1 MSERELSQNDRN
13 LSVENQPKTDRHI
26 SGKKEFSNVRL
37 LANSV
42 SNRMNNLIATNITI
56 AVGSRVQGQKCEI
69 YVNDMP
75 VKLDA
80 KHVCYP
86 DVVVVSGEPVFVDKE
101 SDLLLNPTVAYDIF
115 SKNTSFQDKTEKLEC
130 YLAMNS
136 IREYIL
142 IKEDE
147 MRVEHYAKQNAKQW
161 IYRIYNERDDIITIE
176 SINCKV
182 SLAEIYA
189 QVKFA
194 GQTEAAYAPPV
205 KPAAAAATTATA
217 DVKAQAVT

>member
-1 MSERELSQNDRN
+1 
-13 LSVENQPKTDRHI
+13 
-26 SGKKEFSNVRL
+26 
-37 LANSV
+37 
-42 SNRMNNLIATNITI
+42 MNNIIAANVTI
-56 AVGSRVQGQKCEI
+56 AIGSRIQGQKCEI

-80 KHVCYP
+80 KHICYP
-86 DVVVVSGEPVFVDKE
+86 DVVVVSGEPQFVDKE
-101 SDLLLNPTVAYDIF
+101 SDMLLNPTVSFDIF

-130 YLAMNS
+130 YLAMAS

-161 IYRIYNERDDIITIE
+161 VYKIYNERDDVI
-176 SINCKV
+176 SIDSVNCKI
-182 SLAEIYA
+182 SIAEIYA

-194 GQTEAAYAPPV
+194 GGE
-205 KPAAAAATTATA
+205 
-217 DVKAQAVT
+217 AQAKAVS

>member
-1 MSERELSQNDRN
+1 MSERELFQNERN
-13 LSVENQPKTDRHI
+13 LSVEGQLKTERQNG
-26 SGKKEFSNVRL
+26 SKKDFSNVKL

-75 VKLDA
+75 VKLNA

-86 DVVVVSGEPVFVDKE
+86 DVVVVSGEPVFVDGE
-101 SDLLLNPTVAYDIF
+101 SDTLLNPTVSFDIF

-130 YLAMNS
+130 YLAMSS

-161 IYRIYNERDDIITIE
+161 IYRIYNERDDIISID

-189 QVKFA
+189 QIKFV
-194 GQTEAAYAPPV
+194 QLE
-205 KPAAAAATTATA
+205 
-217 DVKAQAVT
+217 VKAQSVA

>member
-1 MSERELSQNDRN
+1 MSERELFQNERN
-13 LSVENQPKTDRHI
+13 MSVEGQLETERQNG
-26 SGKKEFSNVRL
+26 SKKDFSNVKL

-86 DVVVVSGEPVFVDKE
+86 DVVVVSGEPVFVDRE
-101 SDLLLNPTVAYDIF
+101 NDMLLNPTVSFDIF

-130 YLAMNS
+130 YLAMSS

-161 IYRIYNERDDIITIE
+161 IYRIYNERDDIISID

-189 QVKFA
+189 QIKFV
-194 GQTEAAYAPPV
+194 QLE
-205 KPAAAAATTATA
+205 
-217 DVKAQAVT
+217 VKAQSVA

>member
-1 MSERELSQNDRN
+1 MSEKSLSPTEKNYG
-13 LSVENQPKTDRHI
+13 VENYLKSERQSAIKR
-26 SGKKEFSNVRL
+26 EFSNVKL

-80 KHVCYP
+80 KHICYP
-86 DVVVVSGEPVFVDKE
+86 DVVVVSGEPSFVDRE
-101 SDLLLNPTVAYDIF
+101 NDMLLNPTVSFDIF

-147 MRVEHYAKQNAKQW
+147 MRVEHYAKQNPKQW
-161 IYRIYNERDDIITIE
+161 IYRIYNERDEIISVD
-176 SINCKV
+176 SISCKV

-189 QVKFA
+189 QVKF
-194 GQTEAAYAPPV
+194 GQPEV
-205 KPAAAAATTATA
+205 KFGQPE
-217 DVKAQAVT
+217 VKAPSVVQ

>member
-13 LSVENQPKTDRHI
+13 LSVENQPKTDRHV

-161 IYRIYNERDDIITIE
+161 VYKIYNERDDVI
-176 SINCKV
+176 SIDSVNCKI
-182 SLAEIYA
+182 SIAEIYA
-189 QVKFA
+189 QVKFSGGEANAKA
-194 GQTEAAYAPPV
+194 GS
-205 KPAAAAATTATA
+205 
-217 DVKAQAVT
+217 

>member
-1 MSERELSQNDRN
+1 MNETESIQTEPK
-13 LSVENQPKTDRHI
+13 QPVAIQPTNT
-26 SGKKEFSNVRL
+26 GKKNFTDFKL

-42 SNRMNNLIATNITI
+42 SNRMNNIIAANVTI
-56 AVGSRVQGQKCEI
+56 AIGSRMQGQKCEI
-69 YVNDMP
+69 YINDMP

-80 KHVCYP
+80 KHMCYP
-86 DVVVVSGEPVFVDKE
+86 DVVVVSGEPQFVDKE
-101 SDLLLNPTVAYDIF
+101 SDMLLNPAVAFDIF

-130 YLAMNS
+130 YLAMAS

-161 IYRIYNERDDIITIE
+161 IYKIYNERDDVVSIDA
-176 SINCKV
+176 INCKI
-182 SLAEIYA
+182 SIAEIYA

-194 GQTEAAYAPPV
+194 GSGAP
-205 KPAAAAATTATA
+205 A
-217 DVKAQAVT
+217 KAGS

>member
-1 MSERELSQNDRN
+1 MSEKELIQTETIQNGTGVQVKPERPN
-13 LSVENQPKTDRHI
+13 T
-26 SGKKEFSNVRL
+26 GKKEFTNVRL

-42 SNRMNNLIATNITI
+42 SNRMNNIIATNVVI
-56 AVGSRVQGQKCEI
+56 AIGSRVQGQKCEI

-80 KHVCYP
+80 KHICYP
-86 DVVVVSGEPVFVDKE
+86 DVVVVSGEPQFVDKE
-101 SDLLLNPTVAYDIF
+101 SDMLLNPTVAFDIF

-130 YLAMNS
+130 YLAMAS

-161 IYRIYNERDDIITIE
+161 VYKIYNERDDVISID
-176 SINCKV
+176 SINCKI
-182 SLAEIYA
+182 SIAEIYA

-194 GQTEAAYAPPV
+194 NREV
-205 KPAAAAATTATA
+205 KVQATS
-217 DVKAQAVT
+217 

>member
-1 MSERELSQNDRN
+1 MSERELSQYERSP
-13 LSVENQPKTDRHI
+13 SVVGHPKMERQNV
-26 SGKKEFSNVRL
+26 GKKEFSNAKL

-80 KHVCYP
+80 KHICYP
-86 DVVVVSGEPVFVDKE
+86 DVVVVSGEPSFVDRE
-101 SDLLLNPTVAYDIF
+101 SDMLLNPTVSFDIF

-136 IREYIL
+136 IRDYIL

-161 IYRIYNERDDIITIE
+161 IYRIYNERDDIISVD

-189 QVKFA
+189 QIKLA
-194 GQTEAAYAPPV
+194 QPEI
-205 KPAAAAATTATA
+205 
-217 DVKAQAVT
+217 KAQSVA

>member
-1 MSERELSQNDRN
+1 MSEKEVTPTERN
-13 LSVENQPKTDRHI
+13 QTAESQPKTDRPI
-26 SGKKEFSNVRL
+26 TAKKEFPNVRV

-42 SNRMNNLIATNITI
+42 SNRMNNIIATNVTI
-56 AVGSRVQGQKCEI
+56 AIGSRVQGQKCEL

-80 KHVCYP
+80 KHICYP
-86 DVVVVSGEPVFVDKE
+86 DVVIVSGEPQFVDRE
-101 SDLLLNPTVAYDIF
+101 SDMLTNPTVAFDIF

-130 YLAMNS
+130 YLAMAS

-161 IYRIYNERDDIITIE
+161 VYKIYNERDDVI
-176 SINCKV
+176 SIDSVNCKI
-182 SLAEIYA
+182 SIAEIYA
-189 QVKFA
+189 QVKFTGGEANAKA
-194 GQTEAAYAPPV
+194 GS
-205 KPAAAAATTATA
+205 
-217 DVKAQAVT
+217 